1 MDRVHQRLGVSERR
15 ACRVLGQARATQ
27 RHRTRVPD
35 DEPRLVH
42 RIVELATQYGRYGD
56 GWSLRPLYPDAFTGR
71 SSLVGEFQG
80 ARQMGIYVFRRD
92 GGRVSEFSLIQ
103 SRVWD
108 LRFERQR

>member
-42 RIVELATQYGRYGD
+42 RIVELATQYG
-56 GWSLRPLYPDAFTGR
+56 LY
-71 SSLVGEFQG
+71 
-80 ARQMGIYVFRRD
+80 
-92 GGRVSEFSLIQ
+92 GGRITGLRRGEGW
-103 SRVWD
+103 RVLETLAD
-108 LRFERQR
+108 LFLTL